1 MWLGVCDTNLSVLM
15 DFEAMRE
22 AYLRASNNE
31 EQTLQQQYEQLKY
44 EYDAL
49 LQRFNRVLDA
59 VQNSTEA
66 ILRVAR
72 EGKTDS

>member
-1 MWLGVCDTNLSVLM
+1 
-15 DFEAMRE
+15 MRE

>member
-1 MWLGVCDTNLSVLM
+1 M

-22 AYLRASNNE
+22 AYLRATE
-31 EQTLQQQYEQLKY
+31 YKETTLQQQYDQLKY

>member
-1 MWLGVCDTNLSVLM
+1 M

>member
-1 MWLGVCDTNLSVLM
+1 M
-15 DFEAMRE
+15 DFETTE
-22 AYLRASNNE
+22 ETHLRATDDKT
-31 EQTLQQQYEQLKY
+31 TLQQEYDQLKFEY
-44 EYDAL
+44 EAL
-49 LQRFNRVLDA
+49 QQRFNRVLDA